1 MLNKTSHAGKETENK
16 YVLKREQKTGRVVAD
31 VTSVGRL
38 FHKRLL
44 VTGKARSPTV
54 TSLVDGTTRALK
66 NIGHWRTQQVPI
78 QMSSSYSSLDLFLS
92 HSAHFAMGRF
102 ICVYLCVFCVF
113 FMLHIF
119 CIIMSAV
126 EWTWWDWS
134 LILRTYLSSLFWHCL
149 LGHSTHKNLSPICPI
164 LFDGTLNLTQLWL
177 TKALF
182 ACTL

>member
-66 NIGHWRTQQVPI
+66 NIGH
-78 QMSSSYSSLDLFLS
+78 
-92 HSAHFAMGRF
+92 
-102 ICVYLCVFCVF
+102 
-113 FMLHIF
+113 
-119 CIIMSAV
+119 
-126 EWTWWDWS
+126 
-134 LILRTYLSSLFWHCL
+134 
-149 LGHSTHKNLSPICPI
+149 
-164 LFDGTLNLTQLWL
+164 
-177 TKALF
+177 
-182 ACTL
+182 